1 MIRKP
6 KTALLKTVILKTLP
20 VMAGYLVLGTGF
32 GILFESKG
40 YGFLWSLLMSGAV
53 FAGSMQYVAID
64 LIAGGA
70 SLLSTALMTL
80 MVNARHLFYGISMVS
95 RYRGA
100 GSKKPYLMFALT
112 DETYSLICSEQ
123 VPEGTDSHTF
133 YFLISFVNQCYW
145 VTGSVVGGLIGS
157 LITFDTAG
165 LDFAM
170 TALFISIYTEQWL
183 TAKNHLPALI
193 GIGATLLCLLIFGA
207 ESFLIPAMLVII
219 TAMCS
224 IRPLVEKA
232 EKKEG
237 EAHAE

>member
-1 MIRKP
+1 MRKP
-6 KTALLKTVILKTLP
+6 KALPLKTVFLKTLP

-40 YGFLWSLLMSGAV
+40 YGFIWSLLMSTAV

-64 LIAGGA
+64 LISGGA
-70 SLLSTALMTL
+70 SLISTALMTL

-95 RYRGA
+95 RYRDA
-100 GSKKPYLMFALT
+100 GLKKPYLMFALT
-112 DETYSLICSEQ
+112 DETYSLICSEP
-123 VPEGTDSHTF
+123 VPEGTDPHTF
-133 YFLISFVNQCYW
+133 YFLISLVNQCYW
-145 VTGSVVGGLIGS
+145 VAGSAAGALLGS
-157 LITFDTAG
+157 LITFETAG

-170 TALFISIYTEQWL
+170 TALFISIFTEQWL

-193 GIGATLLCLLIFGA
+193 GTGATLLCLILFGA

-224 IRPLVEKA
+224 IRPLIEKTEAKEDQDRA
-232 EKKEG
+232 E
-237 EAHAE
+237 